1 MGYVM
6 VKELQE
12 RSGEVNSHYQRTYT
26 RTFLV
31 ETDNPSYGPYY
42 AASHPS
48 LPVLYTPY
56 PEDPYA
62 FCTTITP
69 TSTESPTMWR
79 ITYKYAYT
87 VDGMGVAAPTGVAA
101 IDTQQQGVAPADR
114 VENPLSRPRDYSF
127 ATQANRQTVVYKAY
141 KNYSGTIS
149 GPFDV
154 TNSAGDPI
162 NPPFELDLPI
172 GVITVGLNALSA
184 PGANWIAAFGQC
196 NLNSVLLGPWLC
208 AAGTL
213 RNRGCSAQRVY
224 ENNLSYWRWTLTF
237 EFRDTWD
244 ETILERGL
252 RAYKNITDTY
262 PTDIIDPI
270 TKRSTTVPLPLDASG
285 LQLATGS
292 PMVYT
297 TWRYIPRVA
306 FPSPL

>member
-1 MGYVM
+1 MGYVQL
-6 VKELQE
+6 KELNE
-12 RSGEVNSHYQRTYT
+12 RTGEVNSHYQRTYT

-31 ETDNPSYGPYY
+31 ETDSAAYGPFY

-48 LPVLYTPY
+48 LPVIYSPHN
-56 PEDPYA
+56 EDPYA
-62 FCTTITP
+62 FV
-69 TSTESPTMWR
+69 TSISPSPTESPTVWK
-79 ITYKYAYT
+79 ISCKYAYT
-87 VDGMGVAAPTGVAA
+87 VDGFGVSEPTGLAS
-101 IDTQQQGVAPADR
+101 IDTQQQGLPPADR

-127 ATQANRQTVVYKAY
+127 ATQSARQSVVYKAY
-141 KNYSGTIS
+141 KSSAPTTLV
-149 GPFDV
+149 DV
-154 TNSAGDPI
+154 TNSAGDPLT
-162 NPPFELDLPI
+162 PPFELDLPI
-172 GVITVGLNALSA
+172 GVITVGLNATSA

-224 ENNLSYWRWTLTF
+224 ENNVSYWRWSLTF

-252 RAYKNITDTY
+252 RAYPSATSSDKVIMT
-262 PTDIIDPI
+262 DPI
-270 TKRSTTVPLPLDASG
+270 SRAPTTVPLPLDADGLKLASG
-285 LQLATGS
+285 L
-292 PMVYT
+292 PFVYT

>member
-12 RSGEVNSHYQRTYT
+12 RSGDVNSHYQRTYT

-31 ETDNPSYGPYY
+31 ETDDPAYGPYY
-42 AASHPS
+42 AASHPT
-48 LPVLYTPY
+48 LPVLYSPY

-62 FCTTITP
+62 FCTQITP
-69 TSTESPTMWR
+69 SSTESPTMWKISYR
-79 ITYKYAYT
+79 YAYT

-101 IDTQQQGVAPADR
+101 IDTQQQGLAPADR
-114 VENPLSRPRDYSF
+114 VENPLLRPRDYSF
-127 ATQANRQTVVYKAY
+127 ATQATRQNVVYKAY
-141 KNYSGTIS
+141 QVYSDGSLGSLI
-149 GPFDV
+149 DV
-154 TNSAGDPI
+154 ANAAGDPV
-162 NPPFELDLPI
+162 NPPFELDVPI

-252 RAYKNITDTY
+252 RARPSVGADPLDMY
-262 PTDIIDPI
+262 DPI
-270 TKRSTTVPLPLDASG
+270 TKRVTTVPLPLDSDG
-285 LQLATGS
+285 TKLPGGRS
-292 PMVYT
+292 FVYT
-297 TWRYIPRVA
+297 TWRYITRVA